1 MTYDQLEMLD
11 AIVEKGSFKA
21 ASEALHK
28 SQPSLSVGIKKIEE
42 EYGISLF
49 DRSDY
54 RPQLTDQGRVFY
66 KWARESLDS
75 FRNLQTIAQEMGTQ
89 HREPKITVVI
99 DPLVEYEEIHPV
111 FETCMGKTNP
121 TELTLRSEIL
131 GKGMQLLLDG
141 EADFAIS
148 PIMKPNDQI
157 ETVFFKK
164 VEMIPVAL
172 KKIAKDYKSYPQVV
186 VIAPDSHGELT
197 KGPRCYVTDHS
208 MKCKLILSG
217 YGWGRLAAHEIEGYK
232 TLVKI
237 QDPVVKSFKLDLYF
251 MRNRKRPMGPLSKLI
266 WKKISAD

>member
-1 MTYDQLEMLD
+1 MTYDQLAMLD

-42 EYGISLF
+42 EYGITLF

-66 KWARESLDS
+66 KWARESLEA

-89 HREPKITVVI
+89 QREPKITVVI

-131 GKGMQLLLDG
+131 GKGVQLLLDG

-148 PIMKPNDQI
+148 PNLKPNDQI

-164 VEMIPVAL
+164 VEMIPVAH

-186 VIAPDSHGELT
+186 VIAPESHGELT

-237 QDPVVKSFKLDLYF
+237 QDPVVKAFKLDLYF

>member
-54 RPQLTDQGRVFY
+54 RPRLTDQGQVFY

-89 HREPKITVVI
+89 DREPKITIVI

-131 GKGMQLLLDG
+131 GKGMQLLLEG

-148 PIMKPNDQI
+148 PIMKAHDQI
-157 ETVFFKK
+157 ESVFFKK
-164 VEMIPVAL
+164 VEMIPVAM

-186 VIAPDSHGELT
+186 VIAPDSQGELT
-197 KGPRCYVTDHS
+197 KGPRCYVTDHA
-208 MKCKLILSG
+208 MKCRLILSG
-217 YGWGRLAAHEIEGYK
+217 YGWGRLAAHEIEGLK
-232 TLVKI
+232 NLVRI
-237 QDPVVKSFKLDLYF
+237 QDSVVKPFKMDLFF
-251 MRNRKRPMGPLSKLI
+251 MRNRKRPMGPLSKMI
-266 WKKISAD
+266 WKKITAA